1 MNTIVEEAVN
11 ALANA
16 VPGANKKN
24 KGPKKPPT
32 EKQLKMF
39 ANRAAALKNL
49 TARLGKPARAANA
62 ARLVTLRR
70 NKPENANKFI
80 DDLIAREGK
89 PVPKPKANNKPKANV
104 AAPAKPKSKTKNK
117 TLKAAA
123 NVAVKA
129 KANKYFTFKY
139 NSVERQAKKL
149 IKKVEEIEGALKGL
163 GMTMKDV
170 CRVCQDLKED

>member
-1 MNTIVEEAVN
+1 MNTIVEAVNEAVN
-11 ALANA
+11 AAA
-16 VPGANKKN
+16 APAGKN

-70 NKPENANKFI
+70 NKPDNANKFI

-89 PVPKPKANNKPKANV
+89 PAPKPKANNKPKANV
-104 AAPAKPKSKTKNK
+104 AVVKPKSKTKNK
-117 TLKAAA
+117 TLKAAVNA
-123 NVAVKA
+123 AVKA
-129 KANKYFTFKY
+129 KPNKYFTFKY

-149 IKKVEEIEGALKGL
+149 IKKVEEIESALKGI